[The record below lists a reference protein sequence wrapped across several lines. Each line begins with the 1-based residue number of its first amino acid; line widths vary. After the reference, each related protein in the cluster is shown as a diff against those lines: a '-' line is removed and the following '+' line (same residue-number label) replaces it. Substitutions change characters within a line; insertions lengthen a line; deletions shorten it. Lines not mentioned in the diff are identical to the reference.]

1 MAERDTRPEGLAP
14 IPVAPPNLKI
24 KPPSPLALAQKVDM
38 DTKTADPK
46 ATWNSKNLGLRLGAD
61 LFSAACAGTLVAP
74 LVSIIDR
81 SIMENAS
88 GRRGLGDCVRS
99 CLRELLLRPHHFV
112 LSKPFALIF
121 ALYGGTYLTANTLDT
136 ASSTVRN
143 RPASEVTAGTAKFA
157 ASSAANI
164 GICMYKDQVFA
175 RMFGPPGATPR
186 PVSAVT
192 YALFTLRDCMTIFAS
207 FNVPPRLGP
216 WLNSRMGD
224 EMAKR
229 VSGLTVVQFAA
240 PAMVQ
245 LASTPLHLLGLDVY
259 NRPGVPGAPVS
270 WADRWRSV
278 AKNWGIS
285 TMARICRIIPA
296 YGVGGVVNRKVRLSL
311 MDKMERT
318 P

>member
-1 MAERDTRPEGLAP
+1 MAERDTRQEGLAP
-14 IPVAPPNLKI
+14 IPIAPPNLKI
-24 KPPSPLALAQKVDM
+24 KPPSLLALAQKVDM

-259 NRPGVPGAPVS
+259 NRPGATGAPVS